1 MAGPSK
7 GVSKTA
13 RASTRMNKG
22 AARPA
27 DLEGV
32 TRLVSLDGGR
42 GAYLFLPGGRTVRAN
57 TNSAEFDEAVA
68 ALAELGLAAKVD
80 SEIAEFVVRCP
91 KSAWPAVQARMLAAR
106 EAGVEVDDAEA
117 VPA

>member
-1 MAGPSK
+1 
-7 GVSKTA
+7 
-13 RASTRMNKG
+13 MNKG
-22 AARPA
+22 VARPA

-42 GAYLFLPGGRTVRAN
+42 GAYLFLPGGRTVRAM

-68 ALAELGLAAKVD
+68 ALGELGLAAKVD
-80 SEIAEFVVRCP
+80 AEIAEFVARWP
-91 KSAWPAVQARMLAAR
+91 KSAWPAVQARMAAAR
-106 EAGVEVDDAEA
+106 EAAAAVEEEP